1 MTSSSPGDLQE
12 TAQRHLWLH
21 FAKMGA
27 YGPGEAGNDIP
38 IFVRGDGAYLFD
50 DHGRRYLD
58 GLSGL
63 FTVQAGHGRA
73 EIADAASRQG
83 RELAYY
89 PIWSA
94 AHPAAIEL
102 AGRLADLAPGNLNRV
117 FFTSGGS
124 EAVESA
130 WKLSRA
136 YFRAV
141 GQPQRHKVIAR
152 RLAYHGTT
160 MGALSITGLP
170 GIKAAFEPLVPGTQ
184 H

>member
-1 MTSSSPGDLQE
+1 MMATVDPADLQAA
-12 TAQRHLWLH
+12 AQRHLWLH
-21 FAKMGA
+21 FARMGA
-27 YGPGEAGNDIP
+27 YGPTSSTPGSGRDIP
-38 IFVRGDGAYLFD
+38 IFVRGEREYLFD
-50 DHGRRYLD
+50 DHDRRYLD

-102 AGRLADLAPGNLNRV
+102 AARLADLAPGNLNRV

-124 EAVESA
+124 EAGESG
-130 WKLSRA
+130 WEIGRA
-136 YFRAV
+136 HLPAGGPPGRRQKNRPPPPHPRAT
-141 GQPQRHKVIAR
+141 Q
-152 RLAYHGTT
+152 
-160 MGALSITGLP
+160 GA
-170 GIKAAFEPLVPGTQ
+170 PLVT
-184 H
+184 